1 MCELIIPKDAAA
13 EYSGISW
20 SPGAT
25 RLSLLSPCRAFLV
38 NVLNDH
44 EYYTVS
50 VLPNLHTQ
58 PDDGAACL

>member
-1 MCELIIPKDAAA
+1 MCELIIQKDAEA

-44 EYYTVS
+44 EYYTIS
-50 VLPNLHTQ
+50 VLPNLHI
-58 PDDGAACL
+58 